1 MVRRMLRTLAI
12 AVCLA
17 LAAPAWGAGEESP
30 APPTGDIEKARS
42 LAQAGR
48 FEEALTI
55 LRPLARGRTVDG
67 DIQFRIGLAAI
78 GASQQRDVSE
88 TKRDALLDEAIAAL
102 RAMLVRRPELGRVRL
117 ELARAFF
124 LKGEDDLAQRHFEQV
139 LAGKPPAAVA
149 FNVNGFLAQMRAR
162 KRWSIRVGAALAPDS
177 NISSRTGERTIL
189 LDTPIGRLPFTLR
202 SDDKPKSGIGIAVWA
217 GGEYQYPLEERLRL
231 RAGADISR
239 REYPSDEFDQMLVSA
254 HLGPRWLIGRA
265 TEASLLASVR
275 QSWLSDEAE
284 YRDLGLRMEVQRRL
298 GMRTTASLNASWH
311 DRRYTTGRHWLDGP
325 LIDIAAGIGWVA
337 MPTLRLDTAVG
348 WGRQRT
354 ERERERH
361 SRRWMRVGA
370 TVLLPW
376 GFTVGG
382 AATLRWTD
390 YPADWSPFVLG
401 GGPRRDRTRSFR
413 LNLHNR
419 AFTVGGFSPQV
430 SLVQEARASNAQLHD
445 YERVSG
451 ELRFVRLF

>member
-1 MVRRMLRTLAI
+1 
-12 AVCLA
+12 
-17 LAAPAWGAGEESP
+17 
-30 APPTGDIEKARS
+30 
-42 LAQAGR
+42 
-48 FEEALTI
+48 
-55 LRPLARGRTVDG
+55 
-67 DIQFRIGLAAI
+67 
-78 GASQQRDVSE
+78 
-88 TKRDALLDEAIAAL
+88 
-102 RAMLVRRPELGRVRL
+102 
-117 ELARAFF
+117 
-124 LKGEDDLAQRHFEQV
+124 
-139 LAGKPPAAVA
+139 
-149 FNVNGFLAQMRAR
+149 
-162 KRWSIRVGAALAPDS
+162 
-177 NISSRTGERTIL
+177 
-189 LDTPIGRLPFTLR
+189 
-202 SDDKPKSGIGIAVWA
+202 
-217 GGEYQYPLEERLRL
+217 
-231 RAGADISR
+231 
-239 REYPSDEFDQMLVSA
+239 MLVSA

-284 YRDLGLRMEVQRRL
+284 YGDLGLRMEVQRRL

-325 LIDIAAGIGWVA
+325 LIDFAAGIGWVA
-337 MPTLRLDTAVG
+337 MPTLRLDTAMG

-361 SRRWMRVGA
+361 SRRWMRVGV

-401 GGPRRDRTRSFR
+401 GGPRRDRIRSIR
-413 LNLHNR
+413 LNVHNR